1 MRTRTVP
8 EISWLVLHIIM
19 VEENRNRKSKD
30 KCMFITLANIV
41 KQLQPSFWTY
51 FRSYKVKKIYFEM
64 KALES
69 VENTSP
75 FKVQFGGQ
83 VTHLEHEN
91 TC

>member
-1 MRTRTVP
+1 
-8 EISWLVLHIIM
+8 
-19 VEENRNRKSKD
+19 
-30 KCMFITLANIV
+30 
-41 KQLQPSFWTY
+41 
-51 FRSYKVKKIYFEM
+51 M
-64 KALES
+64 KALGS